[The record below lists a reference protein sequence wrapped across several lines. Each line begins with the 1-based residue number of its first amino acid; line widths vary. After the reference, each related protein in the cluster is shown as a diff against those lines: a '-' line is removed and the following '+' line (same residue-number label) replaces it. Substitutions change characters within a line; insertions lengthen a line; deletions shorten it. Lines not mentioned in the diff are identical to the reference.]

1 MATGPA
7 PAVASSNNIQ
17 TVSDF
22 WLFVVYCLVVIVVVL
37 FFLFYFNRV
46 LAQILTWLINQ
57 YTWRR
62 YNAYIEVDSIRVTL
76 LGARILFKNLRYL
89 STNQSISIVKGHIS
103 IQYWLM
109 NVRKAD
115 TDKMDQSKSKLPCR
129 IVCSVEGLE
138 WFIYNNVPAYEAMKN
153 ILGMSDGNTSH
164 GRDGSSPTSS
174 TRNSSQDPEIQTP
187 AAAMETSLIRRLMPI
202 QFECTTGAWMIGNNE
217 LRSMI
222 VGQAVQASGIWSA
235 EESRTEMDH
244 YKSVLDL
251 VFRKCQ
257 ISLKD
262 NMDFTY
268 PQDQQEDR
276 AANSASKT
284 IRILRG
290 IADFFL
296 YPLRILFYPATKT
309 RQFGHMQ
316 HMQEIMR
323 SHRDAEQG
331 TTRSTT
337 FHEEYARVN
346 NVLECSKMALLY
358 YSDVAGTVP
367 SSGALGSSGVG
378 IDVGNG
384 GLPPEWGIRLLL
396 WNAMFHYGP
405 WTDRQRS
412 SIHDYFYPSSHRNNK
427 PTPYLQPGDERV
439 ATAFEFHV
447 ELITEATLRIPTREK
462 SKDWK
467 YDSEVGELDL
477 GTDGYY
483 TRPYGWIDIKTAA
496 GSTIKT
502 IVPYVWGA
510 DGMSITHDIHLKDV
524 DASTSVNYASLM
536 HAKSLDLSV
545 SMHSPLVWN
554 AHRAWDVGISLK
566 KPQIFLLRDHVFLF
580 QDLIKDWSSTPP
592 PDLLHFIPI
601 TYNFTANVSEPLL
614 YLCVNEHNI
623 ISNPNALD
631 DNAFIKIHSN
641 KLHYTMSLP
650 FIDYEPEVNTINF
663 HADLEHFNL
672 GFSLQSSHTLS
683 AFMDDDNAQFGVSV
697 AVEIEGSY
705 EYYTTI
711 DVLRHIESLN
721 LNVKLNGVTCK
732 LFGTVIRYLIILRDN
747 YVGNWINFTTIDEY
761 RQRRQDPDKWLETK
775 RKQAE
780 SKPIQDPFEV
790 YFLVDIQDGSLLLP
804 ENLYECSH
812 YSQMDFQELQ
822 VELRNL
828 DIYMDMYINVS
839 PITWTRE
846 TYSDPS
852 SKRSFMRTRTVR
864 DQGNFLYIDEL
875 NIYAHRLFGPL
886 PETATYVC
894 HWEFD
899 VGRITGE
906 IKPSFLLGT
915 TNFAQTFAYDMID
928 EDNAVPSEIAPAAD
942 PDVTFVK
949 ATVKQVD
956 IYLMNE
962 NSAARVSLE
971 QGVAIEF
978 DNLVN
983 EKYNQRVCAQMPT
996 FVATT
1001 LANQDHHMRG
1011 LGTAQ
1016 DEFSWVEVAK
1026 FSTGMNITVF
1036 RHTKEWKKLRAAQ
1049 QNFIKIQDYTTRRC
1063 SHLYETGD
1071 ESEEAEQSTGDH
1083 HVGVLYAPLYR
1094 SVYLAQNASRMDGH
1108 SPYLVRPS
1116 GQSDDYALRSFAA
1129 GASDIPSV
1137 GSYIGDWGHGG
1148 MDSLSVDHA
1157 VDRHSRPSII
1167 SNDNESFH
1175 TAYSGEHPYGMH
1187 ATDIHQ
1193 LIYDDEHYDHF
1204 SSRSMSASESD
1215 DEFLHAAGTN
1225 GDKKKTPELTS
1236 SIPPSIPYSGYL
1248 NRYSVKTASVP
1259 GSRSNGFFRP
1269 YLPPPKTRFIP
1280 LKRKNSAG
1288 MNEHGESDDGRR
1300 QDGTLFLFPGAT
1312 HAAHTPDIDGY
1323 DDNATSDDEDS
1334 SGNEVVVTTVLEATR
1349 PLDILMTPILVK
1361 IAQEVSEAINRY
1373 DWDLESMMD
1382 SLQIE
1387 YVGQLTRYLTDQFV
1401 CTRFA
1406 VSLPNTHFHFIQNVM
1421 LPDDLPSY
1429 KDGTSYINHK
1439 YDEEGSMLCS
1449 ADIFLE
1455 DFSMIGSVKFQDE
1468 AFDEKKKSVA
1478 ESRMALM
1485 ESRVHIDLGSLE
1497 CKVQYVSERNQP
1509 ARQPVV
1515 FGIPLSRQHTRSVSV
1530 RNHQGLKEEESTS
1543 ELVVIDF
1550 MLSKFGF
1557 KWLGAEKPNYLN
1569 LDIGNLSTVIITE
1582 AVEILVGAVYS
1593 WLVFVDDFKMIL
1605 SSFQDQRSRQIQMF
1619 IHELSNYSKHPATT
1633 GDPLFLTKPTTV
1645 LRLGSRN
1652 FRNDVGWKLL
1662 ARLRYCLRTID
1673 SGSRARL
1680 QYKLSKGSSSL
1691 PLSSKQMFENVVHTL
1706 SQWRNWEISAMQIA
1720 NCRLFTEPYHQQ
1732 SSEVPLDERCR
1743 TEKLVDFLVESINL
1757 ATIRIDTFDFC
1768 IFEEEQETEDNSIS
1782 ISAVEFGLES
1792 AYKRPAIS
1800 GSTTE
1805 DVPRMS
1811 GESDRR
1817 HGAITPRDGYL
1828 DVVSKI
1834 SLGYIRILINPT
1846 ILAFAQHMLTVQR
1859 VFTAKLKDLSHA
1871 NKQPHER
1878 ESSSS
1883 SLDIFSIVNKIDI
1896 VAQALINVQDID
1908 VTARAQKLTMQSL
1921 VRGIQGSALFSN
1933 PKLTPLPL
1941 FASSD
1946 KADSDTGSGVRSST
1960 KASKRNTSS
1969 NPSNRLILE
1978 AGGLMEY
1985 SDVRFYEMTGPQ
1997 HRQLSELLIITLDG
2011 VNLNANISQPTR
2023 FLRKQSRS
2031 SEQNTGKEVL
2041 NIFSNIHKF
2050 NIHAPKSL
2058 LRLYEFLEDW
2068 RTEQGQ
2074 RYQFLFQ
2081 NLMSEWEEQHRTT
2094 DTALAIQSPGT
2105 KSPEKKFD
2113 IKLQFLLNEFD
2124 TRFDLLPSLS
2134 VQYTIRDFF
2143 VMVNESEV
2151 KNQLV
2156 QKYAV
2161 QLSKQELH
2169 LITKNTPTQQRQ
2181 LHEEYAGGTFSIPG
2195 IRSTGSLRN
2204 ETINGVSQ
2212 LRLRFTVF
2220 VDFISL
2226 SLNASMIDSFLTAQ
2240 SLLGNE
2246 MGELIEVLSYDKKK
2260 RKTNLAAPS
2269 SSTTAPSR
2277 KLTYSM
2283 DINLNGLRIAAV
2295 SPSAIGVFES
2305 NGYEASLS
2313 NESVCTADPE
2323 RLMWKVK
2330 GRNFALSLEHNDGS
2344 GSTSEPSMA
2353 TKPSSTHRRNRLAY
2367 IIADFE
2373 VQNYFAGDHN
2383 DAKDNRMEPFQIN
2396 VSRIQTVMQPIAL
2409 SKLAELYIYYDS
2421 ELKKKKEMKKTEL
2434 DQIATN
2440 TKLLVKSFKRDTG
2453 ADQEM
2458 PHSLWEGKVLSV
2470 NIQRVGIAIPLE
2482 AVNPTSEH
2490 THNSIPSA
2498 LLLSIVSIQ
2507 FVTKNIEKSAA
2518 TLEDIS
2524 LQFVRRFD
2532 QNNEDHFMAEQHP
2545 RMNQMHLPSIACHV
2559 YTRKLESKQS
2569 VKIDAKV
2576 GGFEVDIDGS
2586 LSDYVNALNIIY
2598 VKSKDRVD
2606 EFTKVNNNRTDETDT
2621 PTVTQEKSDDKHT
2634 LVHLDLEGMFE
2645 YQSGVVRMYP
2655 RRHAGEILRKKPRQQ
2670 AGNDRSANS
2679 SSKMAT
2685 VKIPGLTAWCT
2696 CQMPFGTHAS
2706 VADIPRRLHGDIMI
2720 HESDNI
2726 LHPSLMQFLQEI
2738 IAGLKIGMQQSSERK
2753 ATRPSSAP
2761 LDKNINA
2768 SVVLRL
2774 SRTKLDLSCQPT
2786 SKVLCSLSWDE
2797 SEFLMSSFS
2806 NQGTPSSH
2814 TMSCVGSLRNVSA
2827 MVKHHFSPEACLTA
2841 KIDHLLI
2848 NAMLTSQRQQ
2858 DECEED
2864 DISIVVK
2871 MPSTHVDVNMRHLQD
2886 LLILNACW
2894 LNQKHTHKTTT
2905 TATTTTENIE
2915 EASQPPVITPKPFAR
2930 HITLQMETIA
2940 LSVDLGQAIGK
2951 VTFVPNNVSLCTHM
2965 QPFDAKRLELRLD
2978 KIDVAAEGRLSG
2990 DAQFDRL
2997 VLQITT
3003 DIVNERVLPQSTPS
3017 VYLLMNEFRATFEY
3031 EYQHILDLIQ
3041 EPIEFRAWFTDEEL
3055 SVNMV
3060 VKPLLA
3066 CVSIKTVPVII
3077 TMYKRFTELLEKK
3090 KVEAGVFDAFPTS
3103 PTTPTQSSKP
3113 SAQQQ
3118 LHRQPSS
3125 PFISLPR
3132 LPASTVMAHFHSFE
3146 VVIYPS
3152 QFQDSDNVELCAY
3165 HLQVALQQARVPDV
3179 NDPDH
3184 RTLALRLK
3192 SAALLKNVPGLK
3204 LIVKRNQA
3212 KQRDSGSPDHGN
3224 GSSTSIK
3231 LVDNGTSNVNTG
3243 GGVSIFGIPSVALHM
3258 ESIQKLQQVEH
3269 IFCTTFDGRVNVS
3282 LNLGLIRY
3290 LQELANMFTTQLDRA
3305 LHPNERAHSSAMDED
3320 RTPNISSVSAAG
3332 PSGPADSDSFDS
3344 GVSVKVP
3351 SGSRPAS
3358 PDKPQT
3364 ISYQSAA
3371 PVDFNPQLQVMGDA
3385 TPPVEWLGFKRERLP
3400 GMVHENITLTL
3411 DQIVHTLWDVYSKQ
3425 QHQ

>member
-1 MATGPA
+1 
-7 PAVASSNNIQ
+7 
-17 TVSDF
+17 
-22 WLFVVYCLVVIVVVL
+22 
-37 FFLFYFNRV
+37 
-46 LAQILTWLINQ
+46 
-57 YTWRR
+57 
-62 YNAYIEVDSIRVTL
+62 
-76 LGARILFKNLRYL
+76 
-89 STNQSISIVKGHIS
+89 
-103 IQYWLM
+103 
-109 NVRKAD
+109 
-115 TDKMDQSKSKLPCR
+115 
-129 IVCSVEGLE
+129 
-138 WFIYNNVPAYEAMKN
+138 
-153 ILGMSDGNTSH
+153 
-164 GRDGSSPTSS
+164 
-174 TRNSSQDPEIQTP
+174 
-187 AAAMETSLIRRLMPI
+187 
-202 QFECTTGAWMIGNNE
+202 
-217 LRSMI
+217 
-222 VGQAVQASGIWSA
+222 
-235 EESRTEMDH
+235 
-244 YKSVLDL
+244 
-251 VFRKCQ
+251 
-257 ISLKD
+257 
-262 NMDFTY
+262 
-268 PQDQQEDR
+268 
-276 AANSASKT
+276 
-284 IRILRG
+284 
-290 IADFFL
+290 
-296 YPLRILFYPATKT
+296 
-309 RQFGHMQ
+309 
-316 HMQEIMR
+316 
-323 SHRDAEQG
+323 
-331 TTRSTT
+331 
-337 FHEEYARVN
+337 
-346 NVLECSKMALLY
+346 
-358 YSDVAGTVP
+358 
-367 SSGALGSSGVG
+367 
-378 IDVGNG
+378 
-384 GLPPEWGIRLLL
+384 
-396 WNAMFHYGP
+396 
-405 WTDRQRS
+405 
-412 SIHDYFYPSSHRNNK
+412 
-427 PTPYLQPGDERV
+427 
-439 ATAFEFHV
+439 
-447 ELITEATLRIPTREK
+447 
-462 SKDWK
+462 
-467 YDSEVGELDL
+467 
-477 GTDGYY
+477 
-483 TRPYGWIDIKTAA
+483 
-496 GSTIKT
+496 
-502 IVPYVWGA
+502 
-510 DGMSITHDIHLKDV
+510 
-524 DASTSVNYASLM
+524 
-536 HAKSLDLSV
+536 
-545 SMHSPLVWN
+545 
-554 AHRAWDVGISLK
+554 
-566 KPQIFLLRDHVFLF
+566 
-580 QDLIKDWSSTPP
+580 
-592 PDLLHFIPI
+592 
-601 TYNFTANVSEPLL
+601 
-614 YLCVNEHNI
+614 
-623 ISNPNALD
+623 
-631 DNAFIKIHSN
+631 
-641 KLHYTMSLP
+641 
-650 FIDYEPEVNTINF
+650 
-663 HADLEHFNL
+663 
-672 GFSLQSSHTLS
+672 
-683 AFMDDDNAQFGVSV
+683 
-697 AVEIEGSY
+697 
-705 EYYTTI
+705 
-711 DVLRHIESLN
+711 
-721 LNVKLNGVTCK
+721 
-732 LFGTVIRYLIILRDN
+732 
-747 YVGNWINFTTIDEY
+747 
-761 RQRRQDPDKWLETK
+761 
-775 RKQAE
+775 
-780 SKPIQDPFEV
+780 
-790 YFLVDIQDGSLLLP
+790 
-804 ENLYECSH
+804 
-812 YSQMDFQELQ
+812 
-822 VELRNL
+822 
-828 DIYMDMYINVS
+828 
-839 PITWTRE
+839 
-846 TYSDPS
+846 
-852 SKRSFMRTRTVR
+852 
-864 DQGNFLYIDEL
+864 
-875 NIYAHRLFGPL
+875 
-886 PETATYVC
+886 
-894 HWEFD
+894 
-899 VGRITGE
+899 
-906 IKPSFLLGT
+906 
-915 TNFAQTFAYDMID
+915 
-928 EDNAVPSEIAPAAD
+928 
-942 PDVTFVK
+942 
-949 ATVKQVD
+949 
-956 IYLMNE
+956 
-962 NSAARVSLE
+962 
-971 QGVAIEF
+971 
-978 DNLVN
+978 
-983 EKYNQRVCAQMPT
+983 
-996 FVATT
+996 
-1001 LANQDHHMRG
+1001 
-1011 LGTAQ
+1011 
-1016 DEFSWVEVAK
+1016 
-1026 FSTGMNITVF
+1026 
-1036 RHTKEWKKLRAAQ
+1036 
-1049 QNFIKIQDYTTRRC
+1049 
-1063 SHLYETGD
+1063 
-1071 ESEEAEQSTGDH
+1071 
-1083 HVGVLYAPLYR
+1083 
-1094 SVYLAQNASRMDGH
+1094 
-1108 SPYLVRPS
+1108 
-1116 GQSDDYALRSFAA
+1116 
-1129 GASDIPSV
+1129 
-1137 GSYIGDWGHGG
+1137 
-1148 MDSLSVDHA
+1148 
-1157 VDRHSRPSII
+1157 
-1167 SNDNESFH
+1167 
-1175 TAYSGEHPYGMH
+1175 
-1187 ATDIHQ
+1187 
-1193 LIYDDEHYDHF
+1193 
-1204 SSRSMSASESD
+1204 
-1215 DEFLHAAGTN
+1215 
-1225 GDKKKTPELTS
+1225 
-1236 SIPPSIPYSGYL
+1236 
-1248 NRYSVKTASVP
+1248 
-1259 GSRSNGFFRP
+1259 
-1269 YLPPPKTRFIP
+1269 
-1280 LKRKNSAG
+1280 
-1288 MNEHGESDDGRR
+1288 
-1300 QDGTLFLFPGAT
+1300 
-1312 HAAHTPDIDGY
+1312 
-1323 DDNATSDDEDS
+1323 
-1334 SGNEVVVTTVLEATR
+1334 
-1349 PLDILMTPILVK
+1349 
-1361 IAQEVSEAINRY
+1361 
-1373 DWDLESMMD
+1373 MMD

-1429 KDGTSYINHK
+1429 KDGTSYINHN
-1439 YDEEGSMLCS
+1439 YDEKDAMLCS

-1468 AFDEKKKSVA
+1468 AYDEKKKSVA

-1530 RNHQGLKEEESTS
+1530 RNHQGLKEEETTN

-1557 KWLGAEKPNYLN
+1557 KWLGAERPNYLN

-1691 PLSSKQMFENVVHTL
+1691 PLNSKQMFENVVHTL

-1720 NCRLFTEPYHQQ
+1720 NCRLFTEPYNQQ
-1732 SSEVPLDERCR
+1732 SSQVPLDDRCS
-1743 TEKLVDFLVESINL
+1743 TEKLVDFLVRSINL
-1757 ATIRIDTFDFC
+1757 ATIRIDSFDFC

-1800 GSTTE
+1800 GSNTE
-1805 DVPRMS
+1805 DAPRIS

-1817 HGAITPRDGYL
+1817 HGTATTRDGYL
-1828 DVVSKI
+1828 DVVSKA

-1871 NKQPHER
+1871 NKHPHER

-1883 SLDIFSIVNKIDI
+1883 DLDLLSIVNKIDI

-1960 KASKRNTSS
+1960 KASKRNNSS

-2081 NLMSEWEEQHRTT
+2081 NLMSEWEEQHRTA
-2094 DTALAIQSPGT
+2094 DAALT
-2105 KSPEKKFD
+2105 VKSHGVKSAEKKFD

-2204 ETINGVSQ
+2204 ETVNGVSQ

-2226 SLNASMIDSFLTAQ
+2226 SVNASMIDSFLTAQ

-2260 RKTNLAAPS
+2260 RKSNLAAS
-2269 SSTTAPSR
+2269 SSTTPSR

-2283 DINLNGLRIAAV
+2283 DVNLNGLRIAAV

-2305 NGYEASLS
+2305 NGYEASIS
-2313 NESVCTADPE
+2313 NEAICTADPE

-2344 GSTSEPSMA
+2344 SNTDTANEPSMA
-2353 TKPSSTHRRNRLAY
+2353 AKSSSSHRRNRLAY

-2373 VQNYFAGDHN
+2373 VQNYFAGD
-2383 DAKDNRMEPFQIN
+2383 DTKDNRMEPFQIN
-2396 VSRIQTVMQPIAL
+2396 ISRIQTVMQPIAL

-2440 TKLLVKSFKRDTG
+2440 TKRLVKSFKRDTG
-2453 ADQEM
+2453 ADQET

-2470 NIQRVGIAIPLE
+2470 NIQRIGIAIPLE
-2482 AVNPTSEH
+2482 AANPTSEH
-2490 THNSIPSA
+2490 THHSTSSA

-2586 LSDYVNALNIIY
+2586 LSDYVNALNVIY

-2606 EFTKVNNNRTDETDT
+2606 EFTKVSNNRSDQVETS
-2621 PTVTQEKSDDKHT
+2621 TVAQEKGDDKDT

-2645 YQSGVVRMYP
+2645 YQSGVIRMYP
-2655 RRHAGEILRKKPRQQ
+2655 RRHAGELLRKKTRQQ
-2670 AGNDRSANS
+2670 AGNNDRSANS
-2679 SSKMAT
+2679 SSKIAT

-2738 IAGLKIGMQQSSERK
+2738 VAGLKIGMQQSSERK

-2806 NQGTPSSH
+2806 SEGTTSSH

-2841 KIDHLLI
+2841 KIDHLLV
-2848 NAMLTSQRQQ
+2848 NAMLTSQRQEN
-2858 DECEED
+2858 ECEQD

-2894 LNQKHTHKTTT
+2894 LNQKHAHKATMTTT
-2905 TATTTTENIE
+2905 DH
-2915 EASQPPVITPKPFAR
+2915 VTPKPFAR

-3003 DIVNERVLPQSTPS
+3003 NIVNERVLPQSTPS

-3041 EPIEFRAWFTDEEL
+3041 EPIEFRACFTGEEL

-3103 PTTPTQSSKP
+3103 PTTPTLPPKSST
-3113 SAQQQ
+3113 QQQ
-3118 LHRQPSS
+3118 SLHHQPASS
-3125 PFISLPR
+3125 PIMSLPR

-3165 HLQVALQQARVPDV
+3165 HLQVALQQARAPDV
-3179 NDPDH
+3179 DDPNH
-3184 RTLALRLK
+3184 RTLALRIK
-3192 SAALLKNVPGLK
+3192 NAALLKNVPGSK
-3204 LIVKRNQA
+3204 LMVKRNQA
-3212 KQRDSGSPDHGN
+3212 KQRDSGSPDHGTSNSAGNKPVDN
-3224 GSSTSIK
+3224 GSS
-3231 LVDNGTSNVNTG
+3231 NVSAG

-3258 ESIQKLQQVEH
+3258 ESLQKLQQVEH

-3290 LQELANMFTTQLDRA
+3290 LQELANMFTTNLDRA
-3305 LHPNERAHSSAMDED
+3305 LHPNERGPSSAMDED
-3320 RTPNISSVSAAG
+3320 RTPNMSSISAAG
-3332 PSGPADSDSFDS
+3332 PSGHADSDSFDS
-3344 GVSVKVP
+3344 GVSIKVP
-3351 SGSRPAS
+3351 SGSRPTS
-3358 PDKPQT
+3358 PDQQQA
-3364 ISYQSAA
+3364 IIYQSAA

-3400 GMVHENITLTL
+3400 GMVHENITLAL
-3411 DQIVHTLWDVYSKQ
+3411 DQIVHTLWEVYSKQ

>member
-1 MATGPA
+1 
-7 PAVASSNNIQ
+7 
-17 TVSDF
+17 
-22 WLFVVYCLVVIVVVL
+22 
-37 FFLFYFNRV
+37 
-46 LAQILTWLINQ
+46 
-57 YTWRR
+57 
-62 YNAYIEVDSIRVTL
+62 
-76 LGARILFKNLRYL
+76 
-89 STNQSISIVKGHIS
+89 
-103 IQYWLM
+103 
-109 NVRKAD
+109 
-115 TDKMDQSKSKLPCR
+115 
-129 IVCSVEGLE
+129 
-138 WFIYNNVPAYEAMKN
+138 
-153 ILGMSDGNTSH
+153 
-164 GRDGSSPTSS
+164 
-174 TRNSSQDPEIQTP
+174 
-187 AAAMETSLIRRLMPI
+187 
-202 QFECTTGAWMIGNNE
+202 
-217 LRSMI
+217 
-222 VGQAVQASGIWSA
+222 
-235 EESRTEMDH
+235 
-244 YKSVLDL
+244 
-251 VFRKCQ
+251 
-257 ISLKD
+257 
-262 NMDFTY
+262 
-268 PQDQQEDR
+268 
-276 AANSASKT
+276 
-284 IRILRG
+284 
-290 IADFFL
+290 
-296 YPLRILFYPATKT
+296 
-309 RQFGHMQ
+309 
-316 HMQEIMR
+316 
-323 SHRDAEQG
+323 
-331 TTRSTT
+331 
-337 FHEEYARVN
+337 
-346 NVLECSKMALLY
+346 
-358 YSDVAGTVP
+358 
-367 SSGALGSSGVG
+367 
-378 IDVGNG
+378 
-384 GLPPEWGIRLLL
+384 
-396 WNAMFHYGP
+396 
-405 WTDRQRS
+405 
-412 SIHDYFYPSSHRNNK
+412 
-427 PTPYLQPGDERV
+427 
-439 ATAFEFHV
+439 
-447 ELITEATLRIPTREK
+447 
-462 SKDWK
+462 
-467 YDSEVGELDL
+467 
-477 GTDGYY
+477 
-483 TRPYGWIDIKTAA
+483 
-496 GSTIKT
+496 
-502 IVPYVWGA
+502 
-510 DGMSITHDIHLKDV
+510 
-524 DASTSVNYASLM
+524 
-536 HAKSLDLSV
+536 
-545 SMHSPLVWN
+545 
-554 AHRAWDVGISLK
+554 
-566 KPQIFLLRDHVFLF
+566 
-580 QDLIKDWSSTPP
+580 
-592 PDLLHFIPI
+592 
-601 TYNFTANVSEPLL
+601 
-614 YLCVNEHNI
+614 
-623 ISNPNALD
+623 
-631 DNAFIKIHSN
+631 
-641 KLHYTMSLP
+641 
-650 FIDYEPEVNTINF
+650 
-663 HADLEHFNL
+663 
-672 GFSLQSSHTLS
+672 
-683 AFMDDDNAQFGVSV
+683 
-697 AVEIEGSY
+697 
-705 EYYTTI
+705 
-711 DVLRHIESLN
+711 
-721 LNVKLNGVTCK
+721 
-732 LFGTVIRYLIILRDN
+732 
-747 YVGNWINFTTIDEY
+747 
-761 RQRRQDPDKWLETK
+761 
-775 RKQAE
+775 
-780 SKPIQDPFEV
+780 
-790 YFLVDIQDGSLLLP
+790 
-804 ENLYECSH
+804 
-812 YSQMDFQELQ
+812 
-822 VELRNL
+822 
-828 DIYMDMYINVS
+828 
-839 PITWTRE
+839 
-846 TYSDPS
+846 
-852 SKRSFMRTRTVR
+852 
-864 DQGNFLYIDEL
+864 
-875 NIYAHRLFGPL
+875 
-886 PETATYVC
+886 
-894 HWEFD
+894 
-899 VGRITGE
+899 
-906 IKPSFLLGT
+906 
-915 TNFAQTFAYDMID
+915 
-928 EDNAVPSEIAPAAD
+928 
-942 PDVTFVK
+942 
-949 ATVKQVD
+949 
-956 IYLMNE
+956 
-962 NSAARVSLE
+962 
-971 QGVAIEF
+971 
-978 DNLVN
+978 
-983 EKYNQRVCAQMPT
+983 
-996 FVATT
+996 
-1001 LANQDHHMRG
+1001 
-1011 LGTAQ
+1011 
-1016 DEFSWVEVAK
+1016 
-1026 FSTGMNITVF
+1026 
-1036 RHTKEWKKLRAAQ
+1036 
-1049 QNFIKIQDYTTRRC
+1049 
-1063 SHLYETGD
+1063 
-1071 ESEEAEQSTGDH
+1071 
-1083 HVGVLYAPLYR
+1083 
-1094 SVYLAQNASRMDGH
+1094 
-1108 SPYLVRPS
+1108 
-1116 GQSDDYALRSFAA
+1116 
-1129 GASDIPSV
+1129 
-1137 GSYIGDWGHGG
+1137 
-1148 MDSLSVDHA
+1148 
-1157 VDRHSRPSII
+1157 
-1167 SNDNESFH
+1167 
-1175 TAYSGEHPYGMH
+1175 
-1187 ATDIHQ
+1187 
-1193 LIYDDEHYDHF
+1193 
-1204 SSRSMSASESD
+1204 
-1215 DEFLHAAGTN
+1215 
-1225 GDKKKTPELTS
+1225 
-1236 SIPPSIPYSGYL
+1236 
-1248 NRYSVKTASVP
+1248 
-1259 GSRSNGFFRP
+1259 
-1269 YLPPPKTRFIP
+1269 
-1280 LKRKNSAG
+1280 
-1288 MNEHGESDDGRR
+1288 
-1300 QDGTLFLFPGAT
+1300 
-1312 HAAHTPDIDGY
+1312 
-1323 DDNATSDDEDS
+1323 
-1334 SGNEVVVTTVLEATR
+1334 
-1349 PLDILMTPILVK
+1349 
-1361 IAQEVSEAINRY
+1361 
-1373 DWDLESMMD
+1373 MMD
-1382 SLQIE
+1382 SLQME

-1439 YDEEGSMLCS
+1439 YDEKDSMLCS

-1530 RNHQGLKEEESTS
+1530 RNHQGLKEEEATN

-1732 SSEVPLDERCR
+1732 SSEVPFDDRCR
-1743 TEKLVDFLVESINL
+1743 TEKLVDFLVASINL
-1757 ATIRIDTFDFC
+1757 ATIRIDSFDFC

-1782 ISAVEFGLES
+1782 ITAVEFGLES

-1817 HGAITPRDGYL
+1817 HGAALTARDGYL
-1828 DVVSKI
+1828 DVVSKT

-1883 SLDIFSIVNKIDI
+1883 ELDIVSIVNKIDI

-1960 KASKRNTSS
+1960 KASKRNNSS

-2031 SEQNTGKEVL
+2031 SEQNMGKEVL
-2041 NIFSNIHKF
+2041 NVFSNIHKF

-2081 NLMSEWEEQHRTT
+2081 NLMSEWEEQRRTA
-2094 DTALAIQSPGT
+2094 DTALAVQSHGA
-2105 KSPEKKFD
+2105 KSAEKKFD

-2204 ETINGVSQ
+2204 ETVNGVSQ

-2260 RKTNLAAPS
+2260 RKTNLAE
-2269 SSTTAPSR
+2269 SSTAAAAAATTPPR

-2283 DINLNGLRIAAV
+2283 DVNLNGLRIAAV

-2305 NGYEASLS
+2305 NGYEASIS
-2313 NESVCTADPE
+2313 NEAVCTADPE

-2344 GSTSEPSMA
+2344 SNTDNATSEPSMGEQ
-2353 TKPSSTHRRNRLAY
+2353 PSSTHRRNRLAY

-2373 VQNYFAGDHN
+2373 VQNYFSGERADT
-2383 DAKDNRMEPFQIN
+2383 KDNRMEPFQIN

-2440 TKLLVKSFKRDTG
+2440 TKRLVKSFKRDTG
-2453 ADQEM
+2453 ADQET

-2482 AVNPTSEH
+2482 AATPTSEH
-2490 THNSIPSA
+2490 THHPTPSA

-2559 YTRKLESKQS
+2559 YTRKLETKQS

-2606 EFTKVNNNRTDETDT
+2606 EFTKVSNNRSEEIET
-2621 PTVTQEKSDDKHT
+2621 PAVEQDKDT

-2670 AGNDRSANS
+2670 AGNNDRSANS

-2806 NQGTPSSH
+2806 SEGTPSSH

-2858 DECEED
+2858 NGCEED

-2886 LLILNACW
+2886 LLMLNACW
-2894 LNQKHTHKTTT
+2894 LNQKHAHKATATTMT
-2905 TATTTTENIE
+2905 TATDHVE
-2915 EASQPPVITPKPFAR
+2915 EASHHPVIAPKPFAR

-2951 VTFVPNNVSLCTHM
+2951 VTLVPNNVSLCTHM

-3003 DIVNERVLPQSTPS
+3003 NIVNERVLPQSTPS

-3041 EPIEFRAWFTDEEL
+3041 EPIEFRACFTGEEL

-3103 PTTPTQSSKP
+3103 PTTPSLPSKP
-3113 SAQQQ
+3113 LAQQQ
-3118 LHRQPSS
+3118 QLPSS
-3125 PFISLPR
+3125 PLLSLPR

-3165 HLQVALQQARVPDV
+3165 HLQVALQQARAPDAD
-3179 NDPDH
+3179 DPDH

-3192 SAALLKNVPGLK
+3192 NAALLKNVPGLK
-3204 LIVKRNQA
+3204 LMWKRNRA
-3212 KQRDSGSPDHGN
+3212 KQRDSGSPVQGN
-3224 GSSTSIK
+3224 GNSSASNK
-3231 LVDNGTSNVNTG
+3231 PVDNGTSNVGAG

-3258 ESIQKLQQVEH
+3258 ESLQRLQQVEH

-3305 LHPNERAHSSAMDED
+3305 LHPNERAAHGGED
-3320 RTPNISSVSAAG
+3320 RTPTISSSSVSAAG
-3332 PSGPADSDSFDS
+3332 GGPSGQADSDSFDS
-3344 GVSVKVP
+3344 GVSIKVP
-3351 SGSRPAS
+3351 SGSSRPAS
-3358 PDKPQT
+3358 PDQPQA
-3364 ISYQSAA
+3364 IIYQSAA

-3400 GMVHENITLTL
+3400 GMVHENITLAL

-3425 QHQ
+3425 QHHHQ

>member
-1 MATGPA
+1 
-7 PAVASSNNIQ
+7 
-17 TVSDF
+17 
-22 WLFVVYCLVVIVVVL
+22 
-37 FFLFYFNRV
+37 
-46 LAQILTWLINQ
+46 
-57 YTWRR
+57 
-62 YNAYIEVDSIRVTL
+62 
-76 LGARILFKNLRYL
+76 
-89 STNQSISIVKGHIS
+89 
-103 IQYWLM
+103 
-109 NVRKAD
+109 
-115 TDKMDQSKSKLPCR
+115 
-129 IVCSVEGLE
+129 
-138 WFIYNNVPAYEAMKN
+138 
-153 ILGMSDGNTSH
+153 
-164 GRDGSSPTSS
+164 
-174 TRNSSQDPEIQTP
+174 
-187 AAAMETSLIRRLMPI
+187 
-202 QFECTTGAWMIGNNE
+202 
-217 LRSMI
+217 
-222 VGQAVQASGIWSA
+222 
-235 EESRTEMDH
+235 
-244 YKSVLDL
+244 
-251 VFRKCQ
+251 
-257 ISLKD
+257 
-262 NMDFTY
+262 
-268 PQDQQEDR
+268 
-276 AANSASKT
+276 
-284 IRILRG
+284 
-290 IADFFL
+290 
-296 YPLRILFYPATKT
+296 
-309 RQFGHMQ
+309 
-316 HMQEIMR
+316 
-323 SHRDAEQG
+323 
-331 TTRSTT
+331 
-337 FHEEYARVN
+337 
-346 NVLECSKMALLY
+346 
-358 YSDVAGTVP
+358 
-367 SSGALGSSGVG
+367 
-378 IDVGNG
+378 
-384 GLPPEWGIRLLL
+384 
-396 WNAMFHYGP
+396 
-405 WTDRQRS
+405 
-412 SIHDYFYPSSHRNNK
+412 
-427 PTPYLQPGDERV
+427 
-439 ATAFEFHV
+439 
-447 ELITEATLRIPTREK
+447 
-462 SKDWK
+462 
-467 YDSEVGELDL
+467 
-477 GTDGYY
+477 
-483 TRPYGWIDIKTAA
+483 
-496 GSTIKT
+496 
-502 IVPYVWGA
+502 
-510 DGMSITHDIHLKDV
+510 
-524 DASTSVNYASLM
+524 
-536 HAKSLDLSV
+536 
-545 SMHSPLVWN
+545 
-554 AHRAWDVGISLK
+554 
-566 KPQIFLLRDHVFLF
+566 
-580 QDLIKDWSSTPP
+580 
-592 PDLLHFIPI
+592 
-601 TYNFTANVSEPLL
+601 
-614 YLCVNEHNI
+614 
-623 ISNPNALD
+623 
-631 DNAFIKIHSN
+631 
-641 KLHYTMSLP
+641 
-650 FIDYEPEVNTINF
+650 
-663 HADLEHFNL
+663 
-672 GFSLQSSHTLS
+672 
-683 AFMDDDNAQFGVSV
+683 
-697 AVEIEGSY
+697 
-705 EYYTTI
+705 
-711 DVLRHIESLN
+711 
-721 LNVKLNGVTCK
+721 
-732 LFGTVIRYLIILRDN
+732 
-747 YVGNWINFTTIDEY
+747 
-761 RQRRQDPDKWLETK
+761 
-775 RKQAE
+775 
-780 SKPIQDPFEV
+780 
-790 YFLVDIQDGSLLLP
+790 
-804 ENLYECSH
+804 
-812 YSQMDFQELQ
+812 
-822 VELRNL
+822 
-828 DIYMDMYINVS
+828 
-839 PITWTRE
+839 
-846 TYSDPS
+846 
-852 SKRSFMRTRTVR
+852 
-864 DQGNFLYIDEL
+864 
-875 NIYAHRLFGPL
+875 
-886 PETATYVC
+886 
-894 HWEFD
+894 
-899 VGRITGE
+899 
-906 IKPSFLLGT
+906 
-915 TNFAQTFAYDMID
+915 
-928 EDNAVPSEIAPAAD
+928 
-942 PDVTFVK
+942 
-949 ATVKQVD
+949 
-956 IYLMNE
+956 
-962 NSAARVSLE
+962 
-971 QGVAIEF
+971 
-978 DNLVN
+978 
-983 EKYNQRVCAQMPT
+983 
-996 FVATT
+996 
-1001 LANQDHHMRG
+1001 
-1011 LGTAQ
+1011 
-1016 DEFSWVEVAK
+1016 
-1026 FSTGMNITVF
+1026 
-1036 RHTKEWKKLRAAQ
+1036 
-1049 QNFIKIQDYTTRRC
+1049 
-1063 SHLYETGD
+1063 
-1071 ESEEAEQSTGDH
+1071 
-1083 HVGVLYAPLYR
+1083 
-1094 SVYLAQNASRMDGH
+1094 
-1108 SPYLVRPS
+1108 
-1116 GQSDDYALRSFAA
+1116 
-1129 GASDIPSV
+1129 
-1137 GSYIGDWGHGG
+1137 
-1148 MDSLSVDHA
+1148 
-1157 VDRHSRPSII
+1157 
-1167 SNDNESFH
+1167 
-1175 TAYSGEHPYGMH
+1175 
-1187 ATDIHQ
+1187 
-1193 LIYDDEHYDHF
+1193 
-1204 SSRSMSASESD
+1204 
-1215 DEFLHAAGTN
+1215 
-1225 GDKKKTPELTS
+1225 
-1236 SIPPSIPYSGYL
+1236 
-1248 NRYSVKTASVP
+1248 
-1259 GSRSNGFFRP
+1259 
-1269 YLPPPKTRFIP
+1269 
-1280 LKRKNSAG
+1280 
-1288 MNEHGESDDGRR
+1288 
-1300 QDGTLFLFPGAT
+1300 
-1312 HAAHTPDIDGY
+1312 
-1323 DDNATSDDEDS
+1323 
-1334 SGNEVVVTTVLEATR
+1334 
-1349 PLDILMTPILVK
+1349 
-1361 IAQEVSEAINRY
+1361 
-1373 DWDLESMMD
+1373 MMD

-1429 KDGTSYINHK
+1429 KDGTSYINHN
-1439 YDEEGSMLCS
+1439 YDEKDAMLCS

-1468 AFDEKKKSVA
+1468 AYDEKKKSVA

-1530 RNHQGLKEEESTS
+1530 RNHQGLKEEETTN

-1557 KWLGAEKPNYLN
+1557 KWLGAERPNYLN

-1691 PLSSKQMFENVVHTL
+1691 PLNSKQMFENVVHTL

-1720 NCRLFTEPYHQQ
+1720 NCRLFTEPYNQQ
-1732 SSEVPLDERCR
+1732 SSQVPLDDRCS
-1743 TEKLVDFLVESINL
+1743 TEKLVDFLVRSINL
-1757 ATIRIDTFDFC
+1757 ATIRIDSFDFC

-1800 GSTTE
+1800 GSNTE
-1805 DVPRMS
+1805 DAPRIS

-1817 HGAITPRDGYL
+1817 HGTATTRDGYL
-1828 DVVSKI
+1828 DVVSKA

-1871 NKQPHER
+1871 NKHPHER

-1883 SLDIFSIVNKIDI
+1883 DLDLLSIVNKIDI

-1960 KASKRNTSS
+1960 KASKRNNSS

-2081 NLMSEWEEQHRTT
+2081 NLMSEWEEQHRTA
-2094 DTALAIQSPGT
+2094 DAALT
-2105 KSPEKKFD
+2105 VKSHGVKSAEKKFD

-2204 ETINGVSQ
+2204 ETVNGVSQ

-2226 SLNASMIDSFLTAQ
+2226 SVNASMIDSFLTAQ

-2260 RKTNLAAPS
+2260 RKSNLAAS
-2269 SSTTAPSR
+2269 SSTTPSR

-2283 DINLNGLRIAAV
+2283 DVNLNGLRIAAV

-2305 NGYEASLS
+2305 NGYEASIS
-2313 NESVCTADPE
+2313 NEAICTADPE

-2344 GSTSEPSMA
+2344 SNTDTANEPSMA
-2353 TKPSSTHRRNRLAY
+2353 AKSSSSHRRNRLAY

-2373 VQNYFAGDHN
+2373 VQNYFAGD
-2383 DAKDNRMEPFQIN
+2383 DTKDNRMEPFQIN
-2396 VSRIQTVMQPIAL
+2396 ISRIQTVMQPIAL

-2440 TKLLVKSFKRDTG
+2440 TKRLVKSFKRDTG
-2453 ADQEM
+2453 ADQET

-2482 AVNPTSEH
+2482 AANPTSEH
-2490 THNSIPSA
+2490 THHSTSSA

-2586 LSDYVNALNIIY
+2586 LSDYVNALNVIY

-2606 EFTKVNNNRTDETDT
+2606 EFTKVSNNRSDQVETS
-2621 PTVTQEKSDDKHT
+2621 TVAQEKGDDKDT

-2645 YQSGVVRMYP
+2645 YQSGVIRMYP
-2655 RRHAGEILRKKPRQQ
+2655 RRHAGELLRKKTRQQ
-2670 AGNDRSANS
+2670 AGNNDRSANS
-2679 SSKMAT
+2679 SSKIAT

-2738 IAGLKIGMQQSSERK
+2738 VAGLKIGMQQSSERK

-2806 NQGTPSSH
+2806 SEGTTSSH

-2841 KIDHLLI
+2841 KIDHLLV
-2848 NAMLTSQRQQ
+2848 NAMLTSQRQEN
-2858 DECEED
+2858 ECEQD

-2894 LNQKHTHKTTT
+2894 LNQKHAHKATMTT
-2905 TATTTTENIE
+2905 IDH
-2915 EASQPPVITPKPFAR
+2915 VTPKPFAR

-3003 DIVNERVLPQSTPS
+3003 NIVNERVLPQSTPS

-3041 EPIEFRAWFTDEEL
+3041 EPIEFRACFTGEEL

-3103 PTTPTQSSKP
+3103 PTTPTLPPKSST
-3113 SAQQQ
+3113 QQQ
-3118 LHRQPSS
+3118 SLHHQPASS
-3125 PFISLPR
+3125 PIMSLPR

-3165 HLQVALQQARVPDV
+3165 HLQVALQQARAPDV
-3179 NDPDH
+3179 DDPNH
-3184 RTLALRLK
+3184 RTLALRIK
-3192 SAALLKNVPGLK
+3192 NAALLKNVPGSK
-3204 LIVKRNQA
+3204 LMVKRNQA

-3224 GSSTSIK
+3224 SNSAGNK
-3231 LVDNGTSNVNTG
+3231 PVDNGSSNVSAG

-3258 ESIQKLQQVEH
+3258 ESMQKLQQVEH

-3290 LQELANMFTTQLDRA
+3290 LQELANMFTTNLDRA
-3305 LHPNERAHSSAMDED
+3305 LHPNERGPSSAMDED
-3320 RTPNISSVSAAG
+3320 RTPNMSSISAAG
-3332 PSGPADSDSFDS
+3332 PSGHADSDSFDS
-3344 GVSVKVP
+3344 GVSIKVP
-3351 SGSRPAS
+3351 SGSRPTS
-3358 PDKPQT
+3358 PDQQQA
-3364 ISYQSAA
+3364 IIYQSAA

-3400 GMVHENITLTL
+3400 GMVHENITLAL
-3411 DQIVHTLWDVYSKQ
+3411 DQIVHTLWEVYSKQ

>member
-1 MATGPA
+1 
-7 PAVASSNNIQ
+7 
-17 TVSDF
+17 
-22 WLFVVYCLVVIVVVL
+22 
-37 FFLFYFNRV
+37 
-46 LAQILTWLINQ
+46 
-57 YTWRR
+57 
-62 YNAYIEVDSIRVTL
+62 
-76 LGARILFKNLRYL
+76 
-89 STNQSISIVKGHIS
+89 
-103 IQYWLM
+103 
-109 NVRKAD
+109 
-115 TDKMDQSKSKLPCR
+115 
-129 IVCSVEGLE
+129 
-138 WFIYNNVPAYEAMKN
+138 
-153 ILGMSDGNTSH
+153 
-164 GRDGSSPTSS
+164 
-174 TRNSSQDPEIQTP
+174 
-187 AAAMETSLIRRLMPI
+187 
-202 QFECTTGAWMIGNNE
+202 
-217 LRSMI
+217 
-222 VGQAVQASGIWSA
+222 
-235 EESRTEMDH
+235 
-244 YKSVLDL
+244 
-251 VFRKCQ
+251 
-257 ISLKD
+257 
-262 NMDFTY
+262 
-268 PQDQQEDR
+268 
-276 AANSASKT
+276 
-284 IRILRG
+284 
-290 IADFFL
+290 
-296 YPLRILFYPATKT
+296 
-309 RQFGHMQ
+309 
-316 HMQEIMR
+316 
-323 SHRDAEQG
+323 
-331 TTRSTT
+331 
-337 FHEEYARVN
+337 
-346 NVLECSKMALLY
+346 
-358 YSDVAGTVP
+358 
-367 SSGALGSSGVG
+367 
-378 IDVGNG
+378 
-384 GLPPEWGIRLLL
+384 
-396 WNAMFHYGP
+396 
-405 WTDRQRS
+405 
-412 SIHDYFYPSSHRNNK
+412 
-427 PTPYLQPGDERV
+427 
-439 ATAFEFHV
+439 
-447 ELITEATLRIPTREK
+447 
-462 SKDWK
+462 
-467 YDSEVGELDL
+467 
-477 GTDGYY
+477 
-483 TRPYGWIDIKTAA
+483 
-496 GSTIKT
+496 
-502 IVPYVWGA
+502 
-510 DGMSITHDIHLKDV
+510 
-524 DASTSVNYASLM
+524 
-536 HAKSLDLSV
+536 
-545 SMHSPLVWN
+545 
-554 AHRAWDVGISLK
+554 
-566 KPQIFLLRDHVFLF
+566 
-580 QDLIKDWSSTPP
+580 
-592 PDLLHFIPI
+592 
-601 TYNFTANVSEPLL
+601 
-614 YLCVNEHNI
+614 
-623 ISNPNALD
+623 
-631 DNAFIKIHSN
+631 
-641 KLHYTMSLP
+641 
-650 FIDYEPEVNTINF
+650 
-663 HADLEHFNL
+663 
-672 GFSLQSSHTLS
+672 
-683 AFMDDDNAQFGVSV
+683 
-697 AVEIEGSY
+697 
-705 EYYTTI
+705 
-711 DVLRHIESLN
+711 
-721 LNVKLNGVTCK
+721 
-732 LFGTVIRYLIILRDN
+732 
-747 YVGNWINFTTIDEY
+747 
-761 RQRRQDPDKWLETK
+761 
-775 RKQAE
+775 
-780 SKPIQDPFEV
+780 
-790 YFLVDIQDGSLLLP
+790 
-804 ENLYECSH
+804 
-812 YSQMDFQELQ
+812 
-822 VELRNL
+822 
-828 DIYMDMYINVS
+828 
-839 PITWTRE
+839 
-846 TYSDPS
+846 
-852 SKRSFMRTRTVR
+852 
-864 DQGNFLYIDEL
+864 
-875 NIYAHRLFGPL
+875 
-886 PETATYVC
+886 
-894 HWEFD
+894 
-899 VGRITGE
+899 
-906 IKPSFLLGT
+906 
-915 TNFAQTFAYDMID
+915 
-928 EDNAVPSEIAPAAD
+928 
-942 PDVTFVK
+942 
-949 ATVKQVD
+949 
-956 IYLMNE
+956 
-962 NSAARVSLE
+962 
-971 QGVAIEF
+971 
-978 DNLVN
+978 
-983 EKYNQRVCAQMPT
+983 
-996 FVATT
+996 
-1001 LANQDHHMRG
+1001 
-1011 LGTAQ
+1011 
-1016 DEFSWVEVAK
+1016 
-1026 FSTGMNITVF
+1026 
-1036 RHTKEWKKLRAAQ
+1036 
-1049 QNFIKIQDYTTRRC
+1049 
-1063 SHLYETGD
+1063 
-1071 ESEEAEQSTGDH
+1071 
-1083 HVGVLYAPLYR
+1083 
-1094 SVYLAQNASRMDGH
+1094 
-1108 SPYLVRPS
+1108 
-1116 GQSDDYALRSFAA
+1116 
-1129 GASDIPSV
+1129 
-1137 GSYIGDWGHGG
+1137 
-1148 MDSLSVDHA
+1148 
-1157 VDRHSRPSII
+1157 
-1167 SNDNESFH
+1167 
-1175 TAYSGEHPYGMH
+1175 
-1187 ATDIHQ
+1187 
-1193 LIYDDEHYDHF
+1193 
-1204 SSRSMSASESD
+1204 
-1215 DEFLHAAGTN
+1215 
-1225 GDKKKTPELTS
+1225 
-1236 SIPPSIPYSGYL
+1236 
-1248 NRYSVKTASVP
+1248 
-1259 GSRSNGFFRP
+1259 
-1269 YLPPPKTRFIP
+1269 
-1280 LKRKNSAG
+1280 
-1288 MNEHGESDDGRR
+1288 
-1300 QDGTLFLFPGAT
+1300 
-1312 HAAHTPDIDGY
+1312 
-1323 DDNATSDDEDS
+1323 
-1334 SGNEVVVTTVLEATR
+1334 
-1349 PLDILMTPILVK
+1349 
-1361 IAQEVSEAINRY
+1361 
-1373 DWDLESMMD
+1373 MMD

-1439 YDEEGSMLCS
+1439 YDEKDSMLCS

-1530 RNHQGLKEEESTS
+1530 RNHQGLKEEESTN

-1732 SSEVPLDERCR
+1732 SSEVPFDDRCS
-1743 TEKLVDFLVESINL
+1743 TEKLVDFLVASINL
-1757 ATIRIDTFDFC
+1757 ATIRIDSFDFC

-1782 ISAVEFGLES
+1782 ITAVEFGLES

-1800 GSTTE
+1800 GSATE
-1805 DVPRMS
+1805 DMPRMS

-1817 HGAITPRDGYL
+1817 HGAAATARDGYL
-1828 DVVSKI
+1828 DVVSKT

-1883 SLDIFSIVNKIDI
+1883 ELDIFSIVNKIDI

-1960 KASKRNTSS
+1960 KASKRNNSS

-2031 SEQNTGKEVL
+2031 SEQNMGKEVL
-2041 NIFSNIHKF
+2041 NVFSNIHKF

-2081 NLMSEWEEQHRTT
+2081 NLMSEWEEQHRTA
-2094 DTALAIQSPGT
+2094 DTALAVKSHGT
-2105 KSPEKKFD
+2105 KSAEKKFD

-2204 ETINGVSQ
+2204 ETVNGVSQ

-2260 RKTNLAAPS
+2260 RKTNLAEA
-2269 SSTTAPSR
+2269 STATATTTPSR

-2283 DINLNGLRIAAV
+2283 DVNLNGLRIAAV

-2305 NGYEASLS
+2305 NGYEASIS
-2313 NESVCTADPE
+2313 NEAVCTADPE
-2323 RLMWKVK
+2323 RLMWKIK

-2344 GSTSEPSMA
+2344 SNTDATSEPSTGA
-2353 TKPSSTHRRNRLAY
+2353 QPSSTHRRNRLAY

-2373 VQNYFAGDHN
+2373 VQNYFAGDRA
-2383 DAKDNRMEPFQIN
+2383 DTKDNRMEPFQIN

-2440 TKLLVKSFKRDTG
+2440 TKRLVKSFKRDTG
-2453 ADQEM
+2453 ADQET

-2482 AVNPTSEH
+2482 AATPTSEH
-2490 THNSIPSA
+2490 THHSTPSA

-2559 YTRKLESKQS
+2559 YTRKLETKQS

-2606 EFTKVNNNRTDETDT
+2606 EFTKVSNNRSEEIETT
-2621 PTVTQEKSDDKHT
+2621 PAVEQDKDT

-2670 AGNDRSANS
+2670 AGTSDRSANS

-2806 NQGTPSSH
+2806 SEGTPSSH

-2858 DECEED
+2858 NGCEED

-2894 LNQKHTHKTTT
+2894 LNQKHAHK
-2905 TATTTTENIE
+2905 ATTTTTTPATDNVE
-2915 EASQPPVITPKPFAR
+2915 EASHHPPVITPKPFAR

-3003 DIVNERVLPQSTPS
+3003 NIVNERVLPQSTPS

-3041 EPIEFRAWFTDEEL
+3041 EPIEFRACFTGEEL

-3103 PTTPTQSSKP
+3103 PTTPTLPSKP
-3113 SAQQQ
+3113 LTQQQQ
-3118 LHRQPSS
+3118 LHHVPSS
-3125 PFISLPR
+3125 PLLSLPR

-3165 HLQVALQQARVPDV
+3165 HLQVALQQARAPDV
-3179 NDPDH
+3179 DDPDH

-3192 SAALLKNVPGLK
+3192 NAALLKNVPGLK
-3204 LIVKRNQA
+3204 LMWKRNRA
-3212 KQRDSGSPDHGN
+3212 KQRDSGSPDQGN
-3224 GSSTSIK
+3224 GSGSVSNK
-3231 LVDNGTSNVNTG
+3231 PVDNGTSNVGAG

-3305 LHPNERAHSSAMDED
+3305 LHPNERTAHGGGED
-3320 RTPNISSVSAAG
+3320 RTPTLSSSSVSAAAAAAGG
-3332 PSGPADSDSFDS
+3332 PSGHADSDSFDS
-3344 GVSVKVP
+3344 GVSIKVP
-3351 SGSRPAS
+3351 SSSSRPAS
-3358 PDKPQT
+3358 PDQPQA
-3364 ISYQSAA
+3364 IIYQSAA

-3400 GMVHENITLTL
+3400 GMVHENITLAL